1 MILKLVSL
9 FLMTAAAVQAVDLAT
24 LARHQLVLPETIMSH
39 AGELGFS
46 PEQEAK
52 LKAYQQEMKPKIAAL
67 EATVR
72 DEQAKLE
79 QAIKAPEATAEQAAP
94 QLDKLLAAESAV
106 KHAQLKILLELRDM
120 LTPQQRELALSL
132 ARKESEAKQPLEQ
145 RVKAKASRLKAAF
158 DELGIPPAD
167 VLKAKGAGIAEMVR
181 AGDYAE
187 AETKLDELAKEVAID
202 EPALTVP
209 SDFSKFEPG
218 NTDLDVLKQRYES
231 VSENAKDVVRLPV
244 LKALLKGRDALEKAK
259 AAEDADAVARILTWA
274 EGVLGIQP

>member
-1 MILKLVSL
+1 MKLKLVSL
-9 FLMTAAAVQAVDLAT
+9 FLIFAAAVQAVDLAT

-46 PEQEAK
+46 PEQEAR
-52 LKAYQQEMKPKIAAL
+52 LKAYQEEMKPKIAAL

-79 QAIKAPEATAEQAAP
+79 QAIKVPEATAEQTAP

-167 VLKAKGAGIAEMVR
+167 VLKAKGAGIEEMVR

-209 SDFSKFEPG
+209 ADFSKFEPG